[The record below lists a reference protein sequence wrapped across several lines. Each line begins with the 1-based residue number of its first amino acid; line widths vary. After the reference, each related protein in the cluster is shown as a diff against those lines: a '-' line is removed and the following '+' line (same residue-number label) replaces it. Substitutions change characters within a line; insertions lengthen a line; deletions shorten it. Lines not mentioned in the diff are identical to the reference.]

1 MEKEIYDESNG
12 LYYTLHGDYYLPNLV
27 LPESAKVSLGKYGI
41 LRREYLKEYRPVT
54 YETMLLSGKLFEHL
68 AEVDSSCWSMMD
80 RLIPKMAKAEGITE
94 ELKARDQMRWV
105 GLMNNLHSAV
115 EEIVLKELVYV

>member
-1 MEKEIYDESNG
+1 MKQEIYDEKNG

-27 LPESAKVSLGKYGI
+27 LPEPAKVSLGKYGI
-41 LRREYLKEYRPVT
+41 LRREYLKEHRPVV

-68 AEVDSSCWSMMD
+68 AEVDSSCRSMMD
-80 RLIPKMAKAEGITE
+80 RMITEMAKAEGITE
-94 ELKARDQMRWV
+94 ELKARDQMCWV
-105 GLMNNLHSAV
+105 GLMNNLHSAA

>member
-1 MEKEIYDESNG
+1 MKQEIYDEKNG

-27 LPESAKVSLGKYGI
+27 LPESTKVSLGKYGI
-41 LRREYLKEYRPVT
+41 LRREYLKEHRPVI

-68 AEVDSSCWSMMD
+68 AEVDSSCRSMMD
-80 RLIPKMAKAEGITE
+80 RLIPEMAKEEGITE

-105 GLMNNLHSAV
+105 GLMNNLHSAA
-115 EEIVLKELVYV
+115 EEIVMKELVYV